1 MAVVAEVAE
10 GLQEL
15 REHMVFIGGAMIS
28 VYTDD
33 PAADEIRPTSDID
46 LTVNLG
52 DSYNNLVKTEERL
65 RELEFYPDPEGHS
78 ICSYKYK
85 NIAIDIMPAEDS
97 PIGVS
102 NSWYKPGFKYL
113 QQIALKDGLEI
124 NVLSAPYFLAT
135 KFEAF
140 EDRGGGVDYYG
151 SHDFEDI
158 VYVLDNRTTIVEEI
172 QQADDTVRG
181 FLIENLQK
189 LMADRQAEVY
199 LEGHISRLIVEE
211 RLPMLIEK
219 IYAIINYN
227 R

>member
-15 REHMVFIGGAMIS
+15 RQHMVFIGGAMIS

-33 PAADEIRPTSDID
+33 PAADEIRPTTDID

-52 DSYNNLVKTEERL
+52 DSYNSLVKTEERL
-65 RELEFYPDPEGHS
+65 RELEFFPDPEGHS

-97 PIGVS
+97 PIGIS
-102 NSWYKPGFKYL
+102 NSWYKPGFNYL
-113 QQIALKDGLEI
+113 QQVEIKEGLKI

-140 EDRGGGVDYYG
+140 EDRGGGVDITG
-151 SHDFEDI
+151 A
-158 VYVLDNRTTIVEEI
+158 TI
-172 QQADDTVRG
+172 
-181 FLIENLQK
+181 L
-189 LMADRQAEVY
+189 
-199 LEGHISRLIVEE
+199 
-211 RLPMLIEK
+211 K
-219 IYAIINYN
+219 I
-227 R
+227 